1 MCTVSQKPEH
11 LRAVPTPPVTG
22 QVNYKAV
29 DQIGT
34 MNPREDS
41 FATDVAIVGGAGRA
55 GLPLGLALADA
66 GLKTVLYDID
76 TGAIGRIQQGEMPFL
91 EHGADDLLSRVRGT
105 DMLEATTIPDSIS
118 TSEVVVILVG
128 TPVDERLSPDPF
140 AVTEAVRTLGPHLR
154 SGQLLVLRST
164 VYPGVTRMV
173 ESVIGDMAIDIDV
186 AFCPERTAEGQ
197 ALSELRTLPQIISSR
212 TSRGLDRAEEL
223 FRSLTDSIVVLEPEE
238 AELAKLFTNTWR
250 YIKFATANQLY
261 MLANDYGVD
270 YEKVRKA
277 IIHDY
282 PRAADLPG
290 AGFAAGP
297 CLFKDTAQLA
307 SFNHL
312 DFSLG
317 NAAMMINEGFPSYVV
332 SRLKSRFDL
341 SELTVGILG
350 MAFKGESDDPRS
362 SLSYKLKRL
371 LLFEAK
377 RVLTTDPFVVDADL
391 FDLATVTA
399 ESDVLVVGAPHNAY
413 RGLQVDIPVADVW
426 NVLGQ
431 GVRI

>member
-1 MCTVSQKPEH
+1 
-11 LRAVPTPPVTG
+11 
-22 QVNYKAV
+22 
-29 DQIGT
+29 
-34 MNPREDS
+34 MNPQND
-41 FATDVAIVGGAGRA
+41 FFLTDVAIVGGAGRA
-55 GLPLGLALADA
+55 GLPLGLAMADA

-76 TGAIGRIQQGEMPFL
+76 AGAVDRIQRGEMPFL
-91 EHGADDLLSRVRGT
+91 ERGADDLLARVRGS
-105 DMLEATTIPDSIS
+105 DMLEATTDPASVS
-118 TSEVVVILVG
+118 TSEVIVIVVG
-128 TPVDERLSPDPF
+128 TPIDERLSPDPL
-140 AVTEAVRTLGPHLR
+140 AVTDAVKALEPHLT

-173 ESVIGDMAIDIDV
+173 ESAIRDMAIDIDV
-186 AFCPERTAEGQ
+186 TFCPERIAEGQ
-197 ALSELRTLPQIISSR
+197 ALSELRTLPQIISGR
-212 TSRGLDRAEEL
+212 TSRGLDRAATL
-223 FRSLTDSIVVLEPEE
+223 FKNLTDTIVVLEPEE

-261 MLANDYGVD
+261 MLANDYGLD

-282 PRAADLPG
+282 PRAADLPS

-312 DFSLG
+312 EFSLG

-332 SRLKSRFDL
+332 SRLKRRFDL
-341 SELTVGILG
+341 SETTVGILG
-350 MAFKGESDDPRS
+350 MAFKGESDDARS

-371 LLFEAK
+371 LQFEAK

-391 FDLATVTA
+391 SELETVIT

-413 RGLQVDIPVADVW
+413 RDLQVDVPVADVW
-426 NVLGQ
+426 NILGR